1 MKVAPLRYDV
11 IFKKAFGKPVLFKAL
26 VKDFLHIDNLEI
38 DKVENDKAFYPPV
51 GNVNFKFDLFA
62 EDKKNRIVVEMQHAH
77 YSDTYERFMYYQL
90 CAMVESIAS
99 SKNYS
104 FPVTVNTVIFFTH
117 KRTPSPNSG
126 LLELDFQ
133 VRDTYDGRVIEK
145 VFGKRKHRLL
155 FVYVNDFND
164 AYSSEESAK
173 WMEAFSDTLDSE
185 VYPENY
191 ENPYISKM
199 FEVIKEDNITA
210 DERAQMKE
218 EDNQEEA
225 QIEAREEGESKGR
238 KEGLEEGERKGRQE
252 ALEEAARNFLAI
264 GSLSVEQIA
273 NATGLTLERVKTL
286 SEQ

>member
-11 IFKKAFGKPVLFKAL
+11 IFKKAFGQPALFKAL
-26 VKDFLHIDNLEI
+26 VKDLLNLDNFEI

-90 CAMVESIAS
+90 CAMIESIAS

-104 FPVTVNTVIFFTH
+104 FPITVNTVIFFTK

-133 VRDTYDGRVIEK
+133 ARDTYDGKVIEK

-164 AYSSEESAK
+164 VYSTPESAK
-173 WMEAFSDTLDSE
+173 WMQAFSDTLDSE
-185 VYPENY
+185 VYPEDY
-191 ENPYISKM
+191 ENPYIGEM
-199 FEVIKEDNITA
+199 FEVIKKDNITP
-210 DERAQMKE
+210 EEHAQMKE
-218 EDNQEEA
+218 ENNQEEA
-225 QIEAREEGESKGR
+225 EKTALEKGREEGR
-238 KEGLEEGERKGRQE
+238 EEGRE
-252 ALEEAARNFLAI
+252 ALEEAARNLLAI

-273 NATGLTLERVKTL
+273 SATGLSLERVK
-286 SEQ
+286 SFS

>member
-11 IFKKAFGKPVLFKAL
+11 IFKKAFGQPELFKAL
-26 VKDFLHIDNLEI
+26 VKDFLQIDNFEI

-62 EDKKNRIVVEMQHAH
+62 EDKKNRIIVEMQQAH
-77 YSDTYERFMYYQL
+77 YSDTYERFLYYQL

-99 SKNYS
+99 SKSYS
-104 FPVTVNTVIFFTH
+104 FPATVNTVIFFSR

-126 LLELDFQ
+126 LLEVDFQ
-133 VRDTYDGRVIEK
+133 ARDTYDGSVIEK
-145 VFGKRKHRLL
+145 VFGKRQHRLL
-155 FVYVNDFND
+155 FVYVNDFCD
-164 AYSSEESAK
+164 VYSSEETAK
-173 WMEAFSDTLDSE
+173 WMQAFSDTLDSE
-185 VYPENY
+185 VDSEDY
-191 ENPYISKM
+191 ENPYISEM
-199 FEVIKEDNITA
+199 FEIIKEDNITA

-218 EDNQEEA
+218 ENNL
-225 QIEAREEGESKGR
+225 EEGEKIALEKGREKGR
-238 KEGLEEGERKGRQE
+238 KEGREEGRQE

-273 NATGLTLERVKTL
+273 NATGLSLERVKVL

>member
-11 IFKKAFGKPVLFKAL
+11 IFKKAFGQPALFKAL
-26 VKDFLHIDNLEI
+26 VKDLLQIDNFEI

-90 CAMVESIAS
+90 CAMIESIAS
-99 SKNYS
+99 SKSYS
-104 FPVTVNTVIFFTH
+104 FPVTVNTVVFFSK

-133 VRDTYDGRVIEK
+133 ARDTYDGRVIEK

-155 FVYVNDFND
+155 FVYINDFND
-164 AYSSEESAK
+164 VYSSEESAK
-173 WMEAFSDTLDSE
+173 WMQAFSDTLDSE
-185 VYPENY
+185 VFPEDY
-191 ENPYISKM
+191 ENPYISEM
-199 FEVIKEDNITA
+199 FKVIKEDNITP

-218 EDNQEEA
+218 ENNLAEGENTA
-225 QIEAREEGESKGR
+225 LEKGREEGR
-238 KEGLEEGERKGRQE
+238 EEG
-252 ALEEAARNFLAI
+252 LEEAARRLLLA
-264 GSLSVEQIA
+264 GSMSAEQIA
-273 NATGLTLERVKTL
+273 NIIGLSPERVKAL
-286 SEQ
+286 SE

>member
-11 IFKKAFGKPVLFKAL
+11 IFKKAFGKPDLFKAL
-26 VKDFLHIDNLEI
+26 VKDFLHIDNFEI

-104 FPVTVNTVIFFTH
+104 FPVTVNTVIFFTR
-117 KRTPSPNSG
+117 KRTPSSNSG
-126 LLELDFQ
+126 LLEVDFQ
-133 VRDTYDGRVIEK
+133 ARDTYDGKVIEK
-145 VFGKRKHRLL
+145 VFEKRKHRLL
-155 FVYVNDFND
+155 FVFVNDFND
-164 AYSSEESAK
+164 AYSSKESAK
-173 WMEAFSDTLDSE
+173 WMQAFSGTLNRE
-185 VYPENY
+185 VDPKDYA
-191 ENPYISKM
+191 NPCISKM
-199 FEVIKEDNITA
+199 LEVIKEDNITA
-210 DERAQMKE
+210 DEHAQMKE

-225 QIEAREEGESKGR
+225 QIEAREEGF
-238 KEGLEEGERKGRQE
+238 EEGERKGRKDGE
-252 ALEEAARNFLAI
+252 RKKAEETARNLLAI

-273 NATGLTLERVKTL
+273 SATGLSLERVKAL